1 MGCCNK
7 FALFVLNFLVF
18 LVGAAVVAVASLV
31 IHQGNEFGALIS
43 GGVLTLPIFVLLG
56 GLAILLLGFLGCC
69 GAMKENSCMLKT
81 YALIVM
87 VLVIA
92 QIVLGILIFVYQ
104 GEAEEIITDGMKT
117 TMGKYG
123 TGDDSLD
130 ESIDASQHELHCCG
144 VMDFND
150 WRNFTY
156 NGVSDGCCK
165 EMIKGCGENYFNKQD
180 KPEIY
185 ETGCYILAKE
195 RIEPYGIWLGVLAIG
210 LAIIQL
216 ICVSCACGIANKSRE
231 YV

>member
-31 IHQGNEFGALIS
+31 IHKGNEFGALIS

-87 VLVIA
+87 ILVIA
-92 QIVLGILIFVYQ
+92 QITLGILIFVYQ
-104 GEAEEIITDGMKT
+104 GEAEEIIVDGMKT
-117 TMGKYG
+117 TMGNYG
-123 TGDDSLD
+123 TGDDALD
-130 ESIDASQHELHCCG
+130 ASIDASQHDLHCCG

-150 WRNFTY
+150 WKNFTY

-165 EMIKGCGENYFNKQD
+165 EMTKGCGLDYFNNPS

-185 ETGCYILAKE
+185 ENGCYNLVKDQ
-195 RIEPYGIWLGVLAIG
+195 IEPYGIWMGVLAIG